1 MRLRPL
7 HARPPARK
15 AAAARR
21 GKSAPQVQ
29 VGTPLCA
36 RLRSGGQ
43 VELGRIASIE
53 HNKKGVDL
61 AKRGS
66 AVAIKIEPTT
76 AKEGSIL
83 VGRHFDEKV
92 GFLPPHLSKPRP
104 TIGPLTSR
112 ASKAVNVERRAAQT
126 ALSA

>member
-1 MRLRPL
+1 M
-7 HARPPARK
+7 
-15 AAAARR
+15 
-21 GKSAPQVQ
+21 
-29 VGTPLCA
+29 GTPLCA
-36 RLRSGGQ
+36 RLKSGGQ

-76 AKEGSIL
+76 AKEASIL

-92 GFLPPHLSKPRP
+92 GWLPPSAPIKVLSDHRTAYRMCCQGCQCGEACCADRSDCL
-104 TIGPLTSR
+104 TIVASR
-112 ASKAVNVERRAAQT
+112 VN
-126 ALSA
+126 